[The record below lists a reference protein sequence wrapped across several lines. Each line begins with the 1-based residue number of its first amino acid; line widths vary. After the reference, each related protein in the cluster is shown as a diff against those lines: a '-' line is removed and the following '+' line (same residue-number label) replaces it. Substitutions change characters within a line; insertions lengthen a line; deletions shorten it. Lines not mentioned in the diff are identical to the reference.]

1 VSDVTKLSV
10 DMLDLP
16 EISFEDF
23 VHTTTTVVYVPRG
36 DGTYRSAMVSLGW
49 LQTLFNRGAPG
60 GDDQVT
66 IATGG
71 EIGSGEPET
80 VFWVGG
86 QIDVDSET
94 IKLSGGTIL

>member
-1 VSDVTKLSV
+1 MSDVTKLSV

-60 GDDQVT
+60 GDTLTVLD
-66 IATGG
+66 GG
-71 EIGSGEPET
+71 ETEDSIYELVDGGEMEDDVT
-80 VFWVGG
+80 RVFDGG
-86 QIDVDSET
+86 EVIP
-94 IKLSGGTIL
+94 

>member
-1 VSDVTKLSV
+1 MSDVTKLSV

-16 EISFEDF
+16 AISFEELPHNA
-23 VHTTTTVVYVPRG
+23 VMPIYVPRG
-36 DGTYRSAMVSLGW
+36 DGTYRSVAVTLGW
-49 LQTLFNRGAPG
+49 IQTLFNNGAPG